1 VHEEHGSWLKPI
13 ADALPANWHGFVD
26 LYVLNAWLVMLVL
39 VVLAWLGTRRRA
51 RVPDGL
57 QNAWEMYVV
66 FVRNFCVE
74 QIGPGAEKHAPLLGT
89 LFLYILFMNMF
100 GLVPGFITPT
110 MSINVTAALA
120 LSVFLFV
127 QYSGFAEQGLGYV
140 KHFVGEPIVQY
151 SPTVGFFLALPLVVA
166 FHGVLSAVHV
176 VGELAKP
183 LSLAVRLFGNMFG
196 EETAIFR
203 MAALGALILPF
214 TYIPIPVQIIN
225 VTLHLII
232 GPIQAFIFF
241 ILSAAYIQMA
251 THAEGGKE
259 HEAHGQSE
267 ETPEH
272 APEPAEQAA

>member
-1 VHEEHGSWLKPI
+1 MCI
-13 ADALPANWHGFVD
+13 RD
-26 LYVLNAWLVMLVL
+26 
-39 VVLAWLGTRRRA
+39 R
-51 RVPDGL
+51 
-57 QNAWEMYVV
+57 
-66 FVRNFCVE
+66 
-74 QIGPGAEKHAPLLGT
+74 
-89 LFLYILFMNMF
+89 
-100 GLVPGFITPT
+100 
-110 MSINVTAALA
+110 
-120 LSVFLFV
+120 
-127 QYSGFAEQGLGYV
+127 
-140 KHFVGEPIVQY
+140 
-151 SPTVGFFLALPLVVA
+151 
-166 FHGVLSAVHV
+166 
-176 VGELAKP
+176 AKP